1 MKDLRSTQIRLSINK
16 IQGTTR
22 RDIIKTYRK
31 CTGLVLKNIFII
43 IPLLSFFLQSLVPT
57 ELFKL
62 SDIAK
67 FPINVILIEV
77 LFYSTHRIMHIGF
90 LYKRYHKKHHE
101 IPIPV
106 SISALYLHPVDFIFS
121 NFFPVVLP
129 PYILNHGVI
138 AFSLWIIFSIFNTV
152 YISHQGQ
159 RNLSEFHDY
168 HHEKTICNYGTELF
182 LDKLMG
188 TYKKKNYSN

>member
-1 MKDLRSTQIRLSINK
+1 MISSYHSVVILYTSFLLTYIFTSLYCFRKDLKSTQIRLSINK

-31 CTGLVLKNIFII
+31 CTGLVFKNIFVT
-43 IPLLSFFLQSLVPT
+43 IPLLCFFLQSLAPT
-57 ELFKL
+57 ELFRL

-67 FPINVILIEV
+67 FPINFILIEF

-106 SISALYLHPVDFIFS
+106 SISALYLHPVDLIFS
-121 NFFPVVLP
+121 NFFRQT
-129 PYILNHGVI
+129 
-138 AFSLWIIFSIFNTV
+138 FS
-152 YISHQGQ
+152 
-159 RNLSEFHDY
+159 
-168 HHEKTICNYGTELF
+168 
-182 LDKLMG
+182 
-188 TYKKKNYSN
+188 